1 MGNCCC
7 PEKEND
13 SVGKKPPKNKD
24 KNANQNVA
32 EPIDFEMEFKD
43 ILFIVKVGDVIKET
57 ADALVSG
64 TDNYV
69 RNRSN
74 SFLNAAMTD
83 SLNKIVADKRGAAAQ
98 EPLLNGEIILTGP
111 GCLRNVQHVFHI
123 SVPLWRGGRHREME
137 ILQQGFTK
145 ILEEANKN
153 SITSIIFTDIAAQL
167 FGIPKQITAQSMMK
181 AINEYAT
188 KYQGQSKIKTIKF
201 VHKERQTVQLFED
214 FLKQEAGVRTEKVQ
228 SDYSDALQ
236 GSKVANEIQANLKEP
251 LLNIEQNIEGESKQT
266 INPAE
271 SCD

>member
-7 PEKEND
+7 PEKENE
-13 SVGKKPPKNKD
+13 SVGKKPPRNKD
-24 KNANQNVA
+24 KNDNQNVA
-32 EPIDFEMEFKD
+32 QPVDFEMEFKE
-43 ILFIVKVGDVIKET
+43 IYFIVKVGDITKET

-74 SFLNAAMTD
+74 SFLTPAMTD
-83 SLNKIVADKRGAAAQ
+83 SLNKVVAEKRGAAAQ

-111 GCLRNVQHVFHI
+111 GCLRNVQSVFHI

-137 ILQQGFTK
+137 ILQQGFSK

-153 SITSIIFTDIAAQL
+153 NITSIIFTDIAAQL
-167 FGIPKQITAQSMMK
+167 FGIPKQITAQAMMK
-181 AINEYAT
+181 AIHEYAT

-214 FLKQEAGVRTEKVQ
+214 FLRQEAGVRTEKVQ

-236 GSKVANEIQANLKEP
+236 GSKLENEIQTNLKEP
-251 LLNIEQNIEGESKQT
+251 LLNQEQNNVDETKQS

-271 SCD
+271 SSD